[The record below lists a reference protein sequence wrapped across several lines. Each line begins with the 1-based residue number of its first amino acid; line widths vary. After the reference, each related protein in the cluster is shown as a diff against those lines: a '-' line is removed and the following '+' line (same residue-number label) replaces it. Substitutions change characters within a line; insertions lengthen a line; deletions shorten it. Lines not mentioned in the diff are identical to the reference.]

1 MSPHK
6 SYNKCKL
13 ITKLYFTSFDAKAKY
28 WSEQHASWEQLISF
42 TDDKKTS
49 CTLLVDFSSKTFSLL
64 LSDFIILNS
73 QRKVCPLGFSLLLL
87 DYCLEGWGIL
97 NFIVWHKEE
106 MIWVNLLLWKVESFL
121 TSSFLS
127 SNFST
132 TLLIFSNSDLLSEL
146 FSSG

>member
-49 CTLLVDFSSKTFSLL
+49 CTLLA
-64 LSDFIILNS
+64 DFIILNS
-73 QRKVCPLGFSLLLL
+73 QRKVCPLGLFLLLL

-106 MIWVNLLLWKVESFL
+106 MIWVNLLLWKIESFL
-121 TSSFLS
+121 TISSLS

>member
-1 MSPHK
+1 MSPYK

-42 TDDKKTS
+42 TDGMKTL
-49 CTLLVDFSSKTFSLL
+49 CTLLA
-64 LSDFIILNS
+64 DFIILNS
-73 QRKVCPLGFSLLLL
+73 QRKVCPLGFFLRLL

>member
-42 TDDKKTS
+42 TDGMKTL
-49 CTLLVDFSSKTFSLL
+49 CTLLA
-64 LSDFIILNS
+64 DFIILNS
-73 QRKVCPLGFSLLLL
+73 QRKVCPLGFFYFSWITAWRAGEYWTSLS
-87 DYCLEGWGIL
+87 DTKRRWFEWIFYCEKL
-97 NFIVWHKEE
+97 NLFWHPPLYLQ
-106 MIWVNLLLWKVESFL
+106 ISQQLF
-121 TSSFLS
+121 
-127 SNFST
+127 
-132 TLLIFSNSDLLSEL
+132 LIFSNSDLLSEL